1 MSGSRYDNHL
11 VNDTEAP
18 GIEYESRAEQLAA
31 MFGGTSRGSNSSN
44 SSKTDTYG
52 GFDKYSG
59 FDSSGASSRQSSPS
73 KSPMK
78 KISLSLGL
86 ESVADNDEPVPA
98 PAAPAAPVIKN
109 PPPAASTPPAAKRS
123 GSGPI
128 AVKHTMTRQ
137 KSEQEIAAL
146 GTHTRGRAST
156 VAAMFGNSSAPA
168 QAPMI
173 RRRSRVEHMDGPSV
187 KAAAPAE
194 QSDVTKA
201 VLAARKLKREL
212 ADADAAKK
220 KAVDAAKAT
229 PREKALANLR
239 HNTGTN
245 ASSSSGLH
253 ASVSAPVTKAV
264 AASPP
269 KAEPEPRSPSKVAEE
284 AMLSKKATMRAR
296 SSTESLG
303 GDRPTN
309 LGNKCVVCLKPAYA
323 MEKVE
328 ADGNRYHS
336 WCFRCCECDN
346 KVSVG
351 KYAALKGK
359 MYCKP
364 CFKKLFKLNGNY
376 SNGFGE
382 EQHKMKW
389 IKGELGGSSSP

>member
-11 VNDTEAP
+11 VNDSEAP

-31 MFGGTSRGSNSSN
+31 MFGGTSRGS
-44 SSKTDTYG
+44 KTDTYG

-59 FDSSGASSRQSSPS
+59 FDSSAASSRQASPS
-73 KSPMK
+73 KSPFK
-78 KISLSLGL
+78 KLSQSLEL
-86 ESVADNDEPVPA
+86 ESVADNEPVPA
-98 PAAPAAPVIKN
+98 PAAPAVPAIKN

-128 AVKHTMTRQ
+128 AVKHTLTRQ
-137 KSEQEIAAL
+137 KSEKEISDL
-146 GTHTRGRAST
+146 GNHTRGRAST
-156 VAAMFGNSSAPA
+156 VAAMFGNAPAPA

-173 RRRSRVEHMDGPSV
+173 RRRSRVEYTDGPSV
-187 KAAAPAE
+187 QAAAAPG

-212 ADADAAKK
+212 ADAEASKK
-220 KAVDAAKAT
+220 KAADAAKAT

-245 ASSSSGLH
+245 ASSGSPRPRVH
-253 ASVSAPVTKAV
+253 TSVCAPVTKASPPV
-264 AASPP
+264 TEASPP
-269 KAEPEPRSPSKVAEE
+269 KAEPVPLSPSKVAEE

-303 GDRPTN
+303 DIPTN

-336 WCFRCCECDN
+336 WCFRCCECDK

-359 MYCKP
+359 LYCKP

-389 IKGELGGSSSP
+389 IKGEMGGTSSP